1 MGVKLKGA
9 TSGSVSLDVPAAVSG
24 GDVSLTLPNGVGSA
38 NQLLKN
44 GSTAGELEYGLTLP
58 SGNGSAGQ
66 YLRNTGTPGAL
77 EFGDLSNTGKIL
89 QIVQTTKTDQFT
101 TTSTSFVDVTGLNVS
116 ITPSSTSSKI
126 LVLAMVALGGPQ
138 SGVIIGKVLRGTTDL
153 LIGDA
158 SSSRTRGNFAQ
169 IAYGI
174 ETSMPTCNFQYLD
187 SPSST
192 SAQTYKVQVVSPAGY
207 TGGVNRTGYHGDNS
221 SYSVAASSITAME
234 VAG

>member
-66 YLRNTGTPGAL
+66 YLRNTGTPGEL

-89 QIVQTTKTDQFT
+89 QVVQTTKTDKFST
-101 TTSTSFVDVTGLNVS
+101 ASTSFVDVTGLSVS

-126 LVLAMVALGGPQ
+126 LLLCTISIGGATLGSLIAKILVG
-138 SGVIIGKVLRGTTDL
+138 STDL
-153 LIGDA
+153 LVGDSA
-158 SSSRTRGNFAQ
+158 GSRPRA
-169 IAYGI
+169 
-174 ETSMPTCNFQYLD
+174 NFQNITYNIEGSVYNNVFNYLH

-207 TGGVNRTGYHGDNS
+207 TGAINSTGTDNDNAYYSRTS
-221 SYSVAASSITAME
+221 STMIAME